1 MKNKLTGGI
10 HPAVIAVW
18 AAVCSAGFLLPT
30 VPIWGTGSVFSV
42 SSALAPLS
50 GIFFGPIAGA
60 LCSAAGG
67 FIGSLIAPHTAW
79 MGLGTFIIG
88 TVTAFTAGCIAWG
101 KWPPVII
108 DKSGNFIVSGGIIV
122 YITGTVLWF
131 TQETG
136 RKVLL
141 LPLVSYVLGFA
152 VMVTGIISA
161 RRLFTGK
168 NRLLKFPAI
177 WLCAFGGLTG
187 GASIGNFFSLLL
199 YDLPGE
205 IWRALAFVQPV
216 ERAVFALGAMF
227 IGVPL
232 LEGLNKI
239 GIRTGPQPSE
249 QSSEEQSSE
258 EENED

>member
-10 HPAVIAVW
+10 HPAVVAVW
-18 AAVCSAGFLLPT
+18 AAICAAGFLLPT

-67 FIGSLIAPHTAW
+67 FTGSLIAPHTAW

-101 KWPPVII
+101 NRPPVILN
-108 DKSGNFIVSGGIIV
+108 KHGSFIISGGIIV

-136 RKVLL
+136 RKTIL
-141 LPLVSYVLGFA
+141 LPLVSYSLGFV
-152 VMVTGIISA
+152 VMITGIIFA
-161 RRLFTGK
+161 RRLFAGK
-168 NRLLKFPAI
+168 SRLLKFPAI

-205 IWRALAFVQPV
+205 LWKALAFVQPV
-216 ERAVFALGAMF
+216 ERAVFALGAML

-239 GIRTGPQPSE
+239 GIRAGPQ
-249 QSSEEQSSE
+249 QE